1 MFNSFFLY
9 FCATMTC
16 QTYFNLLLSRRD
28 YSVKELEKKAQEKG
42 FSLEEI
48 AETIAHLQSLGYQSD
63 RRLAS
68 TLIESGKGKYGK
80 AALRR
85 KCLSKGISSETFE
98 QAWQE
103 QPEPPDN
110 LAETQD
116 LQAKVERKYKITDW
130 ANLDPQTQTKV
141 YRYLQ
146 YRGFNPTEVLAY
158 WREEI
163 H

>member
-1 MFNSFFLY
+1 
-9 FCATMTC
+9 MTC

-28 YSVKELEKKAQEKG
+28 YSVKELEKKGQEKG

-48 AETIAHLQSLGYQSD
+48 TEAIAHLQSLGYQSD
-63 RRLAS
+63 RRLAN

-80 AALRR
+80 AGIRR
-85 KCLSKGISSETFE
+85 KCLSKGITPELFE
-98 QAWQE
+98 QAWDQQAE
-103 QPEPPDN
+103 LPDD

-130 ANLDPQTQTKV
+130 TNLDPQTQAKV

-146 YRGFNPTEVLAY
+146 YRGFNPREVLEY
-158 WREEI
+158 WQMSNQ
-163 H
+163 